1 MKHFQ
6 TILKSF
12 SISGNLNSIR
22 NGDEI
27 MDIKFEEAKTLKE
40 KPTGALG
47 FGKIYTDYMFIADY
61 DADQGGWHDARI
73 VPFGPIELSP
83 ASMVLHYAQETFEG
97 LKAYRTKDGVIQLF
111 RPEMNARRF
120 MNSNER
126 LSMPKVPEDMFI
138 DAIKALVEVEK
149 TGCLTKKENRSIFV
163 LICLRQKRA
172 LAYILPLPINLLLFV
187 RQ

>member
-83 ASMVLHYAQETFEG
+83 ASMVLHYAQDTFE
-97 LKAYRTKDGVIQLF
+97 
-111 RPEMNARRF
+111 
-120 MNSNER
+120 
-126 LSMPKVPEDMFI
+126 
-138 DAIKALVEVEK
+138 
-149 TGCLTKKENRSIFV
+149 
-163 LICLRQKRA
+163 
-172 LAYILPLPINLLLFV
+172 
-187 RQ
+187 